1 VAAAAA
7 WNAGPR
13 ELSLSIKTKKKKIY
27 GGFDALELTYL
38 LEFHRHF
45 FQGFYLSFFLNPRG
59 VT

>member
-1 VAAAAA
+1 VAAAA

-13 ELSLSIKTKKKKIY
+13 ELALNIKQKKKKIY
-27 GGFDALELTYL
+27 GGFDAQLTYL

-45 FQGFYLSFFLNPRG
+45 FQGFYCLFFLNPRG